1 MKNGHTVVRDKTGFL
16 SRRENRLVSMISVL
30 AVLAFWETASRL
42 GFVSAFFLPP
52 LSAVLTS
59 GYDMVASGEIFGH
72 LGASLWRIGCGFF
85 IGVSAGIVIGVIIGF
100 SQLADDAGHPIIAAT
115 YPIPKIAI
123 LPLLILWLGIGEA
136 SKIAVIALGVFFP
149 IVINVRAGVRNVDP
163 LLIKAAISLGSN
175 RFRTVTKVILP
186 AILPMI
192 FAGLKLGM
200 GIALL
205 LVVTAEMIAADKGI
219 GFLVLSAADLMQTTR
234 LLFGIMVLSGMGIV
248 FAWGLE
254 MLERKLIP
262 WQE

>member
-1 MKNGHTVVRDKTGFL
+1 MRTGHTVVRDRTGFL
-16 SRRENRLVSMISVL
+16 SRRENRLVSIISVL
-30 AVLAFWETASRL
+30 AVLGFWETASRFSL
-42 GFVSAFFLPP
+42 VSPFFLPP
-52 LSAVLTS
+52 FSAVLMS
-59 GYDMVASGEIFGH
+59 GYEMVVSGEIFGH
-72 LGASLWRIGCGFF
+72 LWASLWRIGCGFVF
-85 IGVSAGIVIGVIIGF
+85 GVSAGIVTGVMIGF
-100 SQLADDAGHPIIAAT
+100 FQFADDAVHPLIAAT

-163 LLIKAAISLGSN
+163 LLVKAAVSLGSN
-175 RFRTVTKVILP
+175 RFRTVRKIILP

-205 LVVTAEMIAADKGI
+205 LVVTAEMIAAEKGI

-234 LLFGIMVLSGMGIV
+234 LLFGIMVLSGMGMV

-254 MLERKLIP
+254 KIEKKLIP